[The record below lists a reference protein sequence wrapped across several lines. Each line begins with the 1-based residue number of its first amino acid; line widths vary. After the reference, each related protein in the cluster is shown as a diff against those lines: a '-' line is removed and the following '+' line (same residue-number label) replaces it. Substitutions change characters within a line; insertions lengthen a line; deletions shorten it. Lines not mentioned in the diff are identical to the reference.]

1 MMNNIV
7 SLDEARA
14 RRSGSQP
21 VDDAFAQAWML
32 IFDALELVEDIPT
45 SSYGS
50 IAYFREDHFS
60 GGRPILLSREK
71 GARHG

>member
-1 MMNNIV
+1 MNNIV
-7 SLDEARA
+7 SLDEVRA

-45 SSYGS
+45 ARAQS
-50 IAYFREDHFS
+50 AYDKLYEELR
-60 GGRPILLSREK
+60 ILLSREK